1 MNIYDTANNLAK
13 EIRESEEYKNFYNIK
28 KEIYGDSD
36 RKQRLE
42 AFEKLRY
49 NIQLESMQ
57 NGTQNSSEMDH
68 LQAEYTKLI
77 EDEKIRMYFEL
88 ETKFNVIIADV
99 NKIIAEAV
107 KDVL

>member
-13 EIRESEEYKNFYNIK
+13 EIRESDEYTAFYNIK
-28 KEIYGDSD
+28 KEINDDGV
-36 RKQRLE
+36 RKQKLE
-42 AFEKLRY
+42 NFEKLRY
-49 NIQLESMQ
+49 DIQLETMQ
-57 NGTQNSSEMDH
+57 KGTQDKEKMDM
-68 LQAEYTKLI
+68 LQREYTKLI
-77 EDEKIRMYFEL
+77 QDEKIRSYFEL